1 MPHSKTLKPS
11 GEPAGHPEKGILNA
25 ETQVFITI
33 ILQSKTLRL
42 ISQALLITVTVI
54 LQGTLLHQLRPLHNK
69 SMRGFPQKPKSLKV
83 QSLQQK
89 KEVTTT
95 DGRENCSRNA
105 TKAIGRHTGR
115 IGFIGLIGFIGFI
128 GFLGPVEFTGRIGY
142 VGCLGYRVSR
152 VITGI
157 AEARSKRYKENS
169 CAQAK
174 GRKLSQETMSA
185 A

>member
-33 ILQSKTLRL
+33 ILQSKTLSL

-89 KEVTTT
+89 TEVTTT
-95 DGRENCSRNA
+95 DGREKCSRNA

-115 IGFIGLIGFIGFI
+115 IGFIGLKGFIGFIGFI
-128 GFLGPVEFTGRIGY
+128 GLIGFLGPVGFTGRIGY
-142 VGCLGYRVSR
+142 VGW

-157 AEARSKRYKENS
+157 AEARSKRYKDNS